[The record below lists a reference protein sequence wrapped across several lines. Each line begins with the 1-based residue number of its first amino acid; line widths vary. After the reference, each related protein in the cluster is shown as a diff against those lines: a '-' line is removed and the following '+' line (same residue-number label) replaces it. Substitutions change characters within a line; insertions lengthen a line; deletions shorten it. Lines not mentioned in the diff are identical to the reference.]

1 MRRTRWNRI
10 KKLAAIGMG
19 AFFVAACGSAAPAT
33 TSSMAPSPKGA
44 SSTSPIRIGL
54 ILPLTGSFSAEGI
67 PIERGFQLYFNQIH
81 NQVDGHPIQLIVAD
95 GQGSPAVSLTKA
107 KQLVEND
114 HVNLLT
120 GIVNTASAYAVAPY
134 IRQAKV
140 PLVISGDAG
149 AEDLLINPKFT
160 SPYLVR
166 VSQILTS
173 LTDPM
178 AKYLYSRGI
187 RQVATVASDYAGG
200 NETIG
205 GFDSTFIKLGGRV
218 IQEEWPPVG
227 TTNYGPY
234 ISQLNPNAQAVV
246 TFLPGSD
253 GLHFAQQASQ
263 YGLKTP
269 LADIFG
275 VMSFETNLQQL
286 GNKADGII
294 ADAVWSSQYDTAQ
307 NKAFIQAYQ
316 KAYNE
321 PPIVDSAAG
330 YAGAQFIVAALKQ
343 VNGDV
348 GDVSRLLNAL
358 YQTKVNTV
366 EGPISLDQYHD
377 VIKNIYVYQIVNKNG
392 QPGQKLLQVYDNVGL
407 TWDRTVQE
415 ITAFPWTSVKGRFV
429 NITQSQLAQ
438 AVK

>member
-1 MRRTRWNRI
+1 MNKGWDRVKR
-10 KKLAAIGMG
+10 LVAIGMG
-19 AFFVAACGSAAPAT
+19 AFMAVACGSATPVT
-33 TSSMAPSPKGA
+33 TSSSANPSQGA
-44 SSTSPIRIGL
+44 SKNSPIRIGL

-67 PIERGFQLYFNQIH
+67 PIERGFQLYFNQIN
-81 NQVDGHPIQLIVAD
+81 NQVDGHPVQLIVAD

-107 KQLVEND
+107 KQLVEDD

-120 GIVNTASAYAVAPY
+120 GIVNTASAYALAPY

-140 PLVISGDAG
+140 PLIISGDAG
-149 AEDLLINPKFT
+149 AEDLLINPKFA

-178 AKYLYSRGI
+178 AKYLYSQGI
-187 RQVATVASDYAGG
+187 RRVATVASEYAGG

-205 GFDSTFIKLGGRV
+205 GFDSAFIKLGGRI

-234 ISQLNPNAQAVV
+234 ISQLNPNAQTVV

-253 GLHFAQQASQ
+253 GLHFAEQANQ

-294 ADAVWSSQYDTAQ
+294 ADAVWSSQYSTTQ

-330 YAGAQFIVAALKQ
+330 YAGAQFIVAALKK
-343 VNGDV
+343 V
-348 GDVSRLLNAL
+348 GGNVQSVSQLLQAL
-358 YQTKVNTV
+358 YQTKVDTV
-366 EGPISLDQYHD
+366 EGPFSLDQYHD
-377 VIKNIYVYQIVNKNG
+377 ITKNIYVYQIVNKNG
-392 QPGQKLLQVYDNVGL
+392 QPGQKLLQVYNDVGL